1 MVASEGTCNT
11 SCIETSKPYEETNR
25 IEPMP
30 FENINFP
37 SANRIGQR
45 SGTRSENAD
54 WQPAIEQEEPESH
67 SHWPM
72 IDKVLERRAVATP
85 ANSSETS
92 EVAGG
97 EAVEEGVGL
106 TGGEAVLEADEEVC
120 EVYEVLDLYLRC

>member
-1 MVASEGTCNT
+1 M
-11 SCIETSKPYEETNR
+11 
-25 IEPMP
+25 
-30 FENINFP
+30 
-37 SANRIGQR
+37 
-45 SGTRSENAD
+45 ENAD
-54 WQPAIEQEEPESH
+54 WQPASEQEGPESH

-106 TGGEAVLEADEEVC
+106 TGAEAVLEAGEEVC
-120 EVYEVLDLYLRC
+120 KVYEVLDLYLRC